1 MRRAGVTTAALLGTL
16 ALGAG
21 GVLSGCVSPRNA
33 LGTNSSPCF
42 RAVPVASEA
51 VHDHGTLAG
60 VRLVGAR
67 ELARYPK
74 IRDDVVARI
83 GHTVRNVCVV
93 SFHGD
98 FRIDQVD
105 KPLGHGPASGS
116 GPVALVFVT
125 IPQNTLVGTTVVE
138 REPLPIRH
146 EV

>member
-1 MRRAGVTTAALLGTL
+1 MIRRLATGVFVASL
-16 ALGAG
+16 ALGAS
-21 GVLSGCVSPRNA
+21 GVVSGCVSPRNT

-51 VHDHGTLAG
+51 VHDRGTLAG

-67 ELARYPK
+67 ELDRYTK
-74 IRDDVVARI
+74 LRDDLAMRV
-83 GHTVRNVCVV
+83 GHALRSVCVV

-98 FRIDQVD
+98 YRLDDVD

-125 IPQNTLVGTTVVE
+125 IPQNMLVGTAVLE
-138 REPLPIRH
+138 HEPLPIRH

>member
-1 MRRAGVTTAALLGTL
+1 MIRSRLAAALLGTL
-16 ALGAG
+16 VLGACG
-21 GVLSGCVSPRNA
+21 ALAGCVSPRNT

-67 ELARYPK
+67 ELDRYTTL
-74 IRDDVVARI
+74 RDELVARI

-98 FRIDQVD
+98 FRLDEVD
-105 KPLGHGPASGS
+105 KPLGHGPASGA

-125 IPQNTLVGTTVVE
+125 IPQNSLVGTAVLE
-138 REPLPIRH
+138 REPLPVRH